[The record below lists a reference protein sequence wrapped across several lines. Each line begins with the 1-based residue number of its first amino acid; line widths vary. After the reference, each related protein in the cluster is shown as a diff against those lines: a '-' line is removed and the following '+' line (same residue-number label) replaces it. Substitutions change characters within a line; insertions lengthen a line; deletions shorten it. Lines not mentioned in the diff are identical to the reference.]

1 MQASV
6 LNDDTNCDKLPVLD
20 KKFYELIYR
29 LDKENFLDTKTFL
42 ARKTFC
48 RLARPKISWRDNLA
62 ELIAISQREIL
73 TQVGEVIQIFIVG
86 NEFLG
91 GVASLN
97 QNIQVAEHVGDF

>member
-48 RLARPKISWRDNLA
+48 RLARPKIS
-62 ELIAISQREIL
+62 
-73 TQVGEVIQIFIVG
+73 
-86 NEFLG
+86 
-91 GVASLN
+91 
-97 QNIQVAEHVGDF
+97 